1 MKERIEREYK
11 RWLKEAETNPI
22 LAVLLAEIAGDD
34 ALIADCY
41 YRDLAF
47 GTGGIRGILGAGTNR
62 MNIYTVGKSTQG
74 LADYLLQTEKQP
86 SVCIA
91 CDTRNMSLEFA
102 QTAAAVLCAN
112 GIKVY
117 LYETPH
123 PTPMLSFAVR
133 HRKASCGIVVTA
145 SHNPKE
151 YNGCKVYNADGGQIT
166 DAAAAEISVRIAA
179 CDIFSGVKRKSL
191 AEALADGSL
200 VMMDD
205 TVDSAYYEKVKNLIL
220 RKELVRGHAAELNML
235 YTPLHGSGNI
245 PVRRVLKE
253 LGFANVTVVPEQEK
267 PDGSF
272 PTADYPNPEE
282 PSVYALAIEMA
293 KELHPDLI
301 FATDP
306 DCDRIGVLT
315 QDENGAYVVLSGNQ
329 TGALLCEYILSAR
342 KERGNLPKNAAVVKT
357 IVTTELVRRIC
368 AAFGAA
374 LIEVLTGFKYIG
386 EKIGEWA
393 QSGEYSFMLGFEE
406 SYGYLA
412 GDFVRDKD
420 AVIASALIAEMALY
434 YKNKGLT
441 LYDALQQIYARYGYA
456 REALLSVEMPGQ
468 DGQAQIAALMQTLR
482 CDYQARLAGQEI
494 AMLEDYSTGM
504 RTRLAE
510 NTQEAITLPKSDV
523 LKFIFA
529 DGAWLVLRPSGTEPK
544 IKLYLSVDGETAE
557 ATEKRLAE
565 LEGVAKALLKS

>member
-47 GTGGIRGILGAGTNR
+47 GTGGIRGVLGAGTNR

-74 LADYLLQTEKQP
+74 LADYLLQTETQP

-112 GIKVY
+112 GVKVY

-133 HRKASCGIVVTA
+133 HCKASCGIVVTA

-151 YNGCKVYNADGGQIT
+151 YNGYKVYNADGGQIT
-166 DAAAAEISVRIAA
+166 DAAAAEISARIAA
-179 CDIFSGVKRKSL
+179 RDIFSGVKRKSPV
-191 AEALADGSL
+191 EAQADGSL
-200 VMMDD
+200 VYLDD

-220 RKELVRGHAAELNML
+220 RKELVREHAAELKL
-235 YTPLHGSGNI
+235 IYTPLHGSGNV

-253 LGFANVTVVPEQEK
+253 LGFAKVTVVPEQEK
-267 PDGSF
+267 PDGNF

-342 KERGNLPKNAAVVKT
+342 KELGSLPKNAAVVKT
-357 IVTTELVRRIC
+357 IVTTELVRSIC
-368 AAFGAA
+368 AAFGAT

-412 GDFVRDKD
+412 GEFVRDKD

-434 YKNKGLT
+434 YKKNGLT
-441 LYDALQQIYARYGYA
+441 LYDALQKLYARYGYA

-468 DGQAQIAALMQTLR
+468 DGQAQIAALMQALR

-494 AMLEDYSTGM
+494 AMLEDYSTGV

-510 NTQEAITLPKSDV
+510 NRQEAITLPKSDV

-544 IKLYLSVDGETAE
+544 IKLYLSVDGNTAE
-557 ATEKRLAE
+557 AAEKRLAE
-565 LEGVAKALLKS
+565 LEAVAKALLKS